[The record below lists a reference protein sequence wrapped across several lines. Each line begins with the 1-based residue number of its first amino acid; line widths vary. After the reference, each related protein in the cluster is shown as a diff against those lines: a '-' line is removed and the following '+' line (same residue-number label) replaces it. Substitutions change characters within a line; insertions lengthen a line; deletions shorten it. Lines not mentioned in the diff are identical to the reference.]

1 MQRETGD
8 TAAAGSG
15 TITKQLGRVISLEFA
30 VAGIYCVLAWLLIQ
44 IATGIFPAFDTPAW
58 LLRLTV
64 ISLVAGLPVTL
75 VLIWS
80 PILRWVDSH
89 RPAAR
94 RPPSQGLT
102 AGEVALS
109 FGDQTAPQIRPW
121 VRYGARLIDIF
132 VGVLFLEIGFAV
144 LIPTFFAE
152 HANICAL
159 LSLFLWCFVEALC
172 LSIWGTTPGKS
183 LLGVRINMADG
194 SRPVYHLALSRAVN
208 VWIRGLGLGLPLVGL
223 VTMIVAYE
231 KLTTN
236 GITTWDQS
244 GNFTVSHNR
253 IGSVRGLVA
262 AFLFVTMIALIV
274 WNMV

>member
-1 MQRETGD
+1 MSSGD
-8 TAAAGSG
+8 AAAAGSG
-15 TITKQLGRVISLEFA
+15 IITKQLGRIIALEFA
-30 VAGIYCVLAWLLIQ
+30 VVGIYCALTWLLIQ
-44 IATGIFPAFDTPAW
+44 IATGIIPASSIRSWVA
-58 LLRLTV
+58 RLVV

-75 VLIWS
+75 ALMWS

-94 RPPSQGLT
+94 RPPPSEGLT
-102 AGEVALS
+102 GGKVARS

-132 VGVLFLEIGFAV
+132 VGMLFLEIGFAV
-144 LIPTFFAE
+144 LFPAFFAA

-172 LSIWGTTPGKS
+172 LSVWGTTPGKS
-183 LLGVRINMADG
+183 LLGVRISMADG
-194 SRPVYHLALSRAVN
+194 SSPVYRFALARAVN

-244 GNFTVSHNR
+244 GNFTVSHKR

-262 AFLFVTMIALIV
+262 TFLFMTMIALII
-274 WNMV
+274 WNIM

>member
-1 MQRETGD
+1 
-8 TAAAGSG
+8 
-15 TITKQLGRVISLEFA
+15 
-30 VAGIYCVLAWLLIQ
+30 
-44 IATGIFPAFDTPAW
+44 
-58 LLRLTV
+58 
-64 ISLVAGLPVTL
+64 
-75 VLIWS
+75 
-80 PILRWVDSH
+80 
-89 RPAAR
+89 
-94 RPPSQGLT
+94 LT

-144 LIPTFFAE
+144 LIPTFFAA

-194 SRPVYHLALSRAVN
+194 SRPVYRSALSRAVN

-274 WNMV
+274 WSMM